1 MPQPID
7 EQGQVAPLPD
17 SPPSGQKPS
26 PSRTA
31 LRAGAIGAVAA
42 GIITVAY
49 EAPSVSMFFN
59 SPFAALHAGAA
70 MPATFLVSS
79 VIILLVALNIAAFAK
94 KLPTSGFAYT
104 FVSQAFSSRWG
115 FVAAWMAVFTFAVTP
130 MINIPYFGVT
140 VSALIYNLGGPRISW
155 TVGAVFLIAVVAYL
169 GVAGIS
175 QSAKVGAVFLA
186 FEVSVLTIFAV
197 YMVAKGGAHG
207 QVPSTLSPTSA
218 PSIGGFAVGMIFA
231 VLSFQGFESAA
242 TLGEETKHARRYIP
256 LTLISAVVATAVFYT
271 FVTYAATIG
280 WGAGKMQSY
289 ATASGTP
296 FTHLA
301 TVYAG
306 PWLADVLD
314 AVVAAGIFAVVI
326 ASVSAA
332 ARVLFA
338 LGREGLVPRVF
349 GRAHATRQTP
359 WAATLLVSAGAG
371 GIGTI
376 FGVLW
381 NPTQVWG
388 FLGSS
393 QAISAIVVYMFV
405 SVGVITFYW
414 RQHRSEFGRFR
425 HGVIPVV
432 ATLAMVVPLV
442 IRGGL
447 VWPAPAWPFNLPP
460 YIVLAWLAFAV
471 VIVVV
476 ISRRDPG
483 KLERTGRLMSE

>member
-1 MPQPID
+1 MSQPTE
-7 EQGQVAPLPD
+7 EQGEIAAPSQ
-17 SPPSGQKPS
+17 SPPPAGQS
-26 PSRTA
+26 SRPKTA

-59 SPFAALHAGAA
+59 SPFAALHAGKA

-79 VIILLVALNIAAFAK
+79 VIILLVALNISAFAK

-104 FVSQAFSSRWG
+104 FVSQAFNTRWG

-140 VSALIYNLGGPRISW
+140 ISDLIYNLGGPHISW
-155 TVGAVFLIAVVAYL
+155 TVGAVFLIAIVAYL

-175 QSAKVGAVFLA
+175 QSAKVGAIFLG
-186 FEVSVLTIFAV
+186 FEVSVLTVFAV

-207 QVPSTLSPTSA
+207 QVPSTLSPTAA
-218 PSIGGFAVGMIFA
+218 PSIGAFAVGMIFA

-256 LTLISAVVATAVFYT
+256 LTLISAVAATAIFYT

-280 WGAGKMQSY
+280 WGAGQMQSY

-301 TVYAG
+301 TTYAG

-314 AVVAAGIFAVVI
+314 AVVAAGIFA
-326 ASVSAA
+326 

-338 LGREGLVPRVF
+338 LGREGMVPRVF
-349 GRAHATRQTP
+349 GRAHSTRQTP

-376 FGVLW
+376 YGVLW
-381 NPTQVWG
+381 DPTQVWG

-414 RQHRSEFGRFR
+414 RQHRSEFGWFR
-425 HGVIPVV
+425 HGVIPVI
-432 ATLAMVVPLV
+432 ATVAMVVPLV

-447 VWPAPAWPFNLPP
+447 VWPAPAYPFNLPP
-460 YIVLAWLAFAV
+460 YIVLAWLIFAL
-471 VIVVV
+471 VIVVA
-476 ISRRDPG
+476 IARRDPG
-483 KLERTGRLMSE
+483 KLERAGELMSE

>member
-1 MPQPID
+1 MAQPT
-7 EQGQVAPLPD
+7 EEHGEVA
-17 SPPSGQKPS
+17 SPPGQRGQESGRP
-26 PSRTA
+26 RAA

-59 SPFAALHAGAA
+59 SPFAALHAGKA
-70 MPATFLVSS
+70 MPATFLISS
-79 VIILLVALNIAAFAK
+79 IIILLVALNISAFAK

-104 FVSQAFSSRWG
+104 FVSSAFSTRWG

-140 VSALIYNLGGPRISW
+140 ISDLIYNLGGPRISW

-175 QSAKVGAVFLA
+175 QSAKVGAIFLT
-186 FEVSVLTIFAV
+186 FEVCVLTVFAV

-207 QVPSTLSPTSA
+207 QVPSTLSPTAA
-218 PSIGGFAVGMIFA
+218 PSIGAFAVGMIFA

-242 TLGEETKHARRYIP
+242 TLGEETKQARRYIP
-256 LTLISAVVATAVFYT
+256 LALISAVAATAVFYT

-280 WGAGKMQSY
+280 WGANRMQSY

-296 FTHLA
+296 FTQLA
-301 TVYAG
+301 TTYAG
-306 PWLADVLD
+306 SWLADLLD

-338 LGREGLVPRVF
+338 LGREGLLPRVL
-349 GRAHATRQTP
+349 GRAHSTRQTP

-376 FGVLW
+376 YGVLW

-393 QAISAIVVYMFV
+393 QAISALVVYIFV
-405 SVGVITFYW
+405 SLGVINFYW
-414 RQHRSEFGRFR
+414 RRHRSEFAWFR
-425 HGVIPVV
+425 HGVIPIV
-432 ATLAMVVPLV
+432 ATVAMIVPLV

-447 VWPAPAWPFNLPP
+447 VWPAPAYPFNLPP
-460 YIVLAWLAFAV
+460 YIVLAWLIIAV
-471 VIVVV
+471 VIVAA
-476 ISRRDPG
+476 ISRRDPS
-483 KLERTGRLMSE
+483 KLERAGKLMSE